1 MRTHERNFTSTS
13 PDLDLDSLLS
23 SASPLTREM
32 RKKFERAV
40 NSNVFNNMRG
50 VQFAIRIQGKD
61 GETIHT
67 FEPVSLDIEE
77 AGGLKRLSLH
87 LSLDLENLR

>member
-1 MRTHERNFTSTS
+1 
-13 PDLDLDSLLS
+13 
-23 SASPLTREM
+23 M
-32 RKKFERAV
+32 RKKLERAV
-40 NSNVFNNMRG
+40 NSNVFSNMRG
-50 VQFAIRIQGKD
+50 VQFAIRIQDKD

-67 FEPVSLDIEE
+67 FDPVSLDIEE